1 MGLSQSHKRLR
12 SLADHVPHGYRR
24 KSLFEVLI
32 RNNVPLVRATW
43 FIKVTYLNQVR
54 PSSASISSGTPDK
67 TQLSRTELWTKD
79 VIEYLQILLDEFFS
93 RNNSHSAL
101 HTRDRSPQMLYA
113 GSVHHRSDPAPAFI
127 DGEEPSLH
135 FKWWY
140 VVRLLHWHH
149 AEGLLLPSAIIDWV
163 LCQLQEKDILEILQL
178 LLPIIYGV
186 LDSIVLSQTC
196 VRTLAGIAVR
206 YICEPCPG
214 GSDLVDNSRRAY
226 TMSALIEMLR
236 YLILAV
242 PDTFVALDCF
252 PLPPSVLSYAVNDG
266 AFVSKVSEEARKT
279 KYNSAGVVC
288 MFRNKGLDA
297 QYQSFS
303 FDQVVSSIQKRAD
316 NLAKAAC
323 PGYLVHSVAKA
334 VQALDKSLS
343 KGDIREAY
351 SFLFEN
357 FCDGAVDEGWIE
369 EVSPC
374 LRSSLKWIGTVSL
387 SFVCSVFFL
396 CEWATCD
403 YRDFRAAPPHDLKFS
418 GRKDFSQVHI
428 ASRLLKLTM
437 RDLQS
442 KPRQKNER
450 SLGINSLTKGLSRH
464 NYVNGYENKGNSKN
478 VKRKNADSS
487 DIFESPGPLHDI
499 IVCWI
504 DQHEVQ
510 KGEGLKRLQLL
521 IVELIRSGIFYP
533 QSYVRQLIISGIMDT
548 SGPVGD
554 LNRRR
559 RHYQILKQLPGLFIH
574 DVLEE
579 ARIAEGSELL
589 EAMHVYSNERRLLL
603 GGVLCEQYQNSFKSN
618 ISMQKQ
624 KHHLTSVKDG
634 GPTLLLISGKLSSP
648 GPIPN
653 LSISSYTGL
662 DESQGSVKRA
672 VESIS
677 NKMDLVEGT
686 PGCEDCTRAKRQKLN
701 EEKSSCFQGHSP
713 ISDDEDTWWMRKGP
727 KSSDS
732 SKVDLPLKSSKQ
744 VPKGRQKV
752 VRKSLAQLT
761 AARIEGSQGA
771 STSHVCDNKVGCP
784 HHRNGTEGETIK
796 SVDGIRTLH
805 GGDIVSI
812 AKALKHLRFIEKRSI
827 TLWLLTIVKQ
837 LVEET
842 ERNVAKAN
850 QFNRPFVSADDRSS
864 IRWKLGEDELSV
876 ILYLMDVCNDLVS
889 ASKLLLWLFP
899 KVVTN
904 PSPTIHSGRNI
915 MMLQRN
921 VENHACEVGEAF
933 VLSCL
938 RRYENILVATDL
950 IPEVLTA
957 AMQRVAALLASSGRV
972 SGSAVLTYSR
982 RSLDGE
988 FGLPLGVPAGVEDLD
1003 DFLRQ
1008 KISGNRITR
1017 AGINMKEIVQ
1027 RHIDDAFHYFFGKKR
1042 EFFGAGT
1049 QKGPGY
1055 EKSDDGYQI
1064 AHQIIVGLLDCFRQT
1079 GGAAQEG
1086 DPSLVSSAVSAIVNN
1101 IGPTIAK
1108 MPDFT
1113 VASNHSN
1120 SSSAMASLSFARRIL
1135 RVHISCLCLLKE
1147 ALGERQCRVFEI
1159 ALATE
1164 ASSALATA
1172 FAPGKASRSQFQ
1184 LSPEDSNVN
1193 IDMLNNSARSG
1204 RVTRSA
1210 AAISALVVGAVIHGA
1225 TSLERMVTVFRLK
1238 EGLDAIQFI
1247 RSTKSYSNGNA
1258 RSIPAFKVDNS
1269 IEVYVHWFRLLVGN
1283 CRTLSDGLIVELLG
1297 EPSIVALSRMQ
1308 RILPLS
1314 LVFPPAYSIFAFVIW
1329 RQIIVSKDLTNRED
1343 INQLYQSLTMAI
1355 GDAVKHLPFR
1365 DVCLRDS
1372 QGFYDIVAAD
1382 ASDAE
1387 FAAMLNGLD
1396 MHSKSAAFVP
1406 LRGRLFLNAI
1416 IDCKMPE
1423 SVSTQDDNNRVSGLG
1438 GSKVQ
1443 HMENET
1449 KLLDKLVNVL
1459 DTLQPAKFH
1468 WQWVELRLL
1477 LNEQALVEKLE
1488 AHDMPLA
1495 DAIRSSSPGP
1505 EKATASENENNFI
1518 VIILTRL
1525 LVRPDAAPLFSE
1537 LVHLFGQS
1545 LEDSMLLQAKW
1556 FLRGQDVLLGRKTIR
1571 QRLINIADSKNLS
1584 TKSQFWKPWGWCR
1597 SGFDPMTSRGDK
1609 KKFEVTSL
1617 EEGEVVEDG
1626 TDTKRSGKGSTQMF
1640 NSEGFSMSQQY
1651 TTERALVELVLP
1663 CIDQGSDESR
1673 NTFASDLIKQLNNI
1687 EQQINMV
1694 THGASKQSGS
1704 TSSGLEGPANKGSN
1718 RKVMR
1723 GGSPGM
1729 NRRTTGGAADS
1740 ALPPPAALRASM
1752 SLRLQLLLRLLPIIC
1767 TDGEPSGR
1775 NMRHTLASVILRLL
1789 GNRIVHEDADL
1800 LFSPVQSS
1808 QSKMEVESPLET
1820 VSTDLSGES
1829 LFDRL
1834 LLVLHGLL
1842 SNSQP
1847 SWLKSRSPSKLMN
1860 EFSRDTAGLDREV
1873 VESLQND
1880 LDRMQLPGSIRWRIQ
1895 AAMPVLLP
1903 SVRWSI
1909 SCQLPYVPVAAVAS
1923 LQPSITMSGS
1933 YSGNVSQ
1940 KNPLP
1945 LARITTNVP
1954 GKSKPL
1960 PLPLPL
1966 QQENDMEIDP
1976 WTLLEDGTGSGPSSS
1991 NTAVIGSGDHAN
2003 LRASSWLKGA
2013 VRVRRTDLTYIGAVD
2028 DDS

>member
-1 MGLSQSHKRLR
+1 MQRYHAPSCTGAVNNNPIGGASVRDNGRADSSSLPAYFSINSRRPPPLTAYKLKCDKDPLNSRLGPPDFHPQIPNCPEETLTREYVQSGYRETIEGLEEARETSLTQVQVFTKPIAIRKCLRAINESRAQKRKAGQVYGVPLSGSLLTKPGVFPEQRACSEDFKKKWIEGLSQPHKRLR
-12 SLADHVPHGYRR
+12 SLADQVPHGHRR

-32 RNNVPLVRATW
+32 RNNVPLLRATW

-67 TQLSRTELWTKD
+67 TQLSRTEVWTKD

-93 RNNSHSAL
+93 RNNSYSAP
-101 HTRDRSPQMLYA
+101 HTKARSPQMLYA
-113 GSVHHRSDPAPAFI
+113 GSVQHRSDPAPVFI

-149 AEGLLLPSAIIDWV
+149 AEGLLLPTVIIDWV
-163 LCQLQEKDILEILQL
+163 LSQLQEKDVLEILQM

-186 LDSIVLSQTC
+186 LDTIVLSQTY
-196 VRTLAGIAVR
+196 VRTLAGIVVR
-206 YICEPCPG
+206 YICEPSP
-214 GSDLVDNSRRAY
+214 
-226 TMSALIEMLR
+226 
-236 YLILAV
+236 
-242 PDTFVALDCF
+242 
-252 PLPPSVLSYAVNDG
+252 VNDG
-266 AFVSKVSEEARKT
+266 AFVTKVSEEARKT
-279 KYNSAGVVC
+279 KDNSAGVVG

-297 QYQSFS
+297 QYQSLS
-303 FDQVVSSIQKRAD
+303 FDQVVSSIKKQAD
-316 NLAKAAC
+316 NLAKASC

-334 VQALDKSLS
+334 LQALDKVLLQ
-343 KGDIREAY
+343 GDVREAY

-369 EVSPC
+369 EVSPF
-374 LRSSLKWIGTVSL
+374 LRSSLKWIGTVNL
-387 SFVCSVFFL
+387 SFICSVFFL

-403 YRDFRAAPPHDLKFS
+403 YRDFRAASPLDLKFT
-418 GRKDFSQVHI
+418 GKKDFSQINI
-428 ASRLLKLTM
+428 ASRLLKLKM

-442 KPRQKNER
+442 KSRRKNDK
-450 SLGINSLTKGLSRH
+450 SLGINSLAKGLSQH
-464 NYVNGYENKGNSKN
+464 NYVGRVPAGNG
-478 VKRKNADSS
+478 
-487 DIFESPGPLHDI
+487 
-499 IVCWI
+499 
-504 DQHEVQ
+504 
-510 KGEGLKRLQLL
+510 
-521 IVELIRSGIFYP
+521 
-533 QSYVRQLIISGIMDT
+533 QLIISGIMDT
-548 SGPVGD
+548 SGPVD
-554 LNRRR
+554 DHNKWK

-579 ARIAEGSELL
+579 ARIAERSELL

-603 GGVLCEQYQNSFKSN
+603 RGVLCEQYQNSSKSN

-634 GPTLLLISGKLSSP
+634 GSTASFDQLKIIQSCSDTLTSKKVKSNADIGELKASILLLLQ
-648 GPIPN
+648 IPN
-653 LSISSYTGL
+653 LSTSSDMGL

-672 VESIS
+672 AESIS
-677 NKMDLVEGT
+677 NKMDLVE
-686 PGCEDCTRAKRQKLN
+686 
-701 EEKSSCFQGHSP
+701 
-713 ISDDEDTWWMRKGP
+713 
-727 KSSDS
+727 DS
-732 SKVDLPLKSSKQ
+732 SKVDLPQKSCKQ
-744 VPKGRQKV
+744 VSKGRQKV

-771 STSHVCDNKVGCP
+771 STSHVCDNRVGCP
-784 HHRNGTEGETIK
+784 HHRNGTEGDTLK

-812 AKALKHLRFIEKRSI
+812 AKALKQLRFLEKRSI
-827 TLWLLTIVKQ
+827 TVWLVTIVKQ

-850 QFNRPFVSADDRSS
+850 QFARPFVSADDRSS

-876 ILYLMDVCNDLVS
+876 VLYLMDVCNDLVS
-889 ASKLLLWLFP
+889 ASKLLLWLLP
-899 KVVTN
+899 KVVSN

-915 MMLQRN
+915 MMLPRN

-933 VLSCL
+933 LLSCL
-938 RRYENILVATDL
+938 RRYENILAATDL

-957 AMQRVAALLASSGRV
+957 AMQRVAALLASGGRV
-972 SGSAVLTYSR
+972 LGSAVLTYSR
-982 RSLDGE
+982 HLLKKYANVPSVFEWNKSFKSTCDKRLLSELEPSRSPDGE
-988 FGLPLGVPAGVEDLD
+988 FGFSLGVPAGVEDLD

-1008 KISGNRITR
+1008 KMSGNRMTR
-1017 AGINMKEIVQ
+1017 AGISMKDIVQ
-1027 RHIDDAFHYFFGKKR
+1027 RHIDDSFHYFFGKERK
-1042 EFFGAGT
+1042 FFGAGT

-1064 AHQIIVGLLDCFRQT
+1064 AQQIIVGLLDCFRQT

-1113 VASNHSN
+1113 VVSNHSN
-1120 SSSAMASLSFARRIL
+1120 SSSAMASLSIARRIL
-1135 RVHISCLCLLKE
+1135 RIHISCICLLKE
-1147 ALGERQCRVFEI
+1147 ALGERQSRVFEI

-1164 ASSALATA
+1164 AFSALATA

-1193 IDMLNNSARSG
+1193 NDMLNNSARSG
-1204 RVTRSA
+1204 RVTKIA
-1210 AAISALVVGAVIHGA
+1210 AAISALVVGAVIHGV
-1225 TSLERMVTVFRLK
+1225 TSLERMVNVFRLK
-1238 EGLDAIQFI
+1238 EGLDVIQFI
-1247 RSTKSYSNGNA
+1247 RSTKSNSNGNT
-1258 RSIPAFKVDNS
+1258 RSTPGFKVDNS
-1269 IEVYVHWFRLLVGN
+1269 IEVYVHLFRLLLGN
-1283 CRTLSDGLIVELLG
+1283 CRTLFDGLIVELLG

-1308 RILPLS
+1308 RMLPLS

-1329 RQIIVSKDLTNRED
+1329 RQIILSKDLANRED
-1343 INQLYQSLTMAI
+1343 INQFYQSLTTAI
-1355 GDAVKHLPFR
+1355 GDVIKHHPFR

-1387 FAAMLNGLD
+1387 FAAMLSGLD

-1423 SVSTQDDNNRVSGLG
+1423 SVSTQDNSNRVSGLG
-1438 GSKVQ
+1438 GSKGQ
-1443 HMENET
+1443 HSESET
-1449 KLLDKLVNVL
+1449 KLLDKIVNVL

-1488 AHDMPLA
+1488 AHDMSLA

-1505 EKATASENENNFI
+1505 EKDAASENENNFI

-1537 LVHLFGQS
+1537 LVHLFGRS

-1556 FLRGQDVLLGRKTIR
+1556 FLAGQDVLLGRKTIR
-1571 QRLINIADSKNLS
+1571 QRLINIAESKCLS
-1584 TKSQFWKPWGWCR
+1584 TKARFWKPWGW
-1597 SGFDPMTSRGDK
+1597 SGFDPLTSGGEK

-1626 TDTKRSGKGSTQMF
+1626 TGIKRSGKGSTQMF

-1651 TTERALVELVLP
+1651 RTERALIELVLP

-1687 EQQINMV
+1687 EQHINTV
-1694 THGASKQSGS
+1694 TRGASKQAGS
-1704 TSSGLEGPANKGSN
+1704 SSSGLEGPANKGSN

-1729 NRRTTGGAADS
+1729 NRRIAGAADS
-1740 ALPPPAALRASM
+1740 ALPSPA
-1752 SLRLQLLLRLLPIIC
+1752 P
-1767 TDGEPSGR
+1767 
-1775 NMRHTLASVILRLL
+1775 
-1789 GNRIVHEDADL
+1789 
-1800 LFSPVQSS
+1800 
-1808 QSKMEVESPLET
+1808 
-1820 VSTDLSGES
+1820 
-1829 LFDRL
+1829 
-1834 LLVLHGLL
+1834 
-1842 SNSQP
+1842 
-1847 SWLKSRSPSKLMN
+1847 
-1860 EFSRDTAGLDREV
+1860 
-1873 VESLQND
+1873 
-1880 LDRMQLPGSIRWRIQ
+1880 
-1895 AAMPVLLP
+1895 
-1903 SVRWSI
+1903 
-1909 SCQLPYVPVAAVAS
+1909 
-1923 LQPSITMSGS
+1923 
-1933 YSGNVSQ
+1933 
-1940 KNPLP
+1940 
-1945 LARITTNVP
+1945 
-1954 GKSKPL
+1954 
-1960 PLPLPL
+1960 
-1966 QQENDMEIDP
+1966 
-1976 WTLLEDGTGSGPSSS
+1976 
-1991 NTAVIGSGDHAN
+1991 
-2003 LRASSWLKGA
+2003 
-2013 VRVRRTDLTYIGAVD
+2013 
-2028 DDS
+2028 